1 MTMAYLAKLEEL
13 IECNKI
19 SLKLKKVTRN
29 PILAGN
35 IQGEGLEHYQCQLM
49 RPGKR
54 LNVYLSVRAEDHLL
68 TLFDVLLML
77 AIDASGCDMIGGL
90 EKYKEIWANV
100 FGGTGSK
107 PKEIEFFWEEL
118 EGRCL
123 QSERVREF
131 LGSSA
136 HEALLNVFGL
146 EEDDQGLPGSSSS
159 FTL

>member
-1 MTMAYLAKLEEL
+1 LAKLDDL
-13 IECNKI
+13 IEQTKI
-19 SLKLKKVTRN
+19 SMELEEVARN
-29 PILAGN
+29 PILAEN
-35 IQGEGLEHYQCQLM
+35 SQGEGLEHYLCRLV

-54 LNVYLSVRAEDHLL
+54 LDVYLSVRAENHPL

-77 AIDASGCDMIGGL
+77 AIDASGCGMIGGL
-90 EKYKEIWANV
+90 EKYREIWTNI
-100 FGGTGSK
+100 FDGTGNK

-123 QSERVREF
+123 QAERVREF

-136 HEALLNVFGL
+136 YESLLDLFGI
-146 EEDDQGLPGSSSS
+146 EEDDQGLPRSSP